1 MNSLDE
7 KDQPRTLD
15 WGTIM
20 VRTRTEDP
28 LQLAA
33 LLRETVPN
41 ARPEFR
47 VSGLRTQQEYIRA
60 NTVRERM
67 LAMLSMFF
75 ATVALMLAAIGLYGV
90 LDYSVVQLRREI
102 GIRLALGAQADK
114 IVRRVATEVFAM
126 LALGSVVGLTLGIA
140 SERYLETLLYEV
152 KATDFTMLVV
162 PVVTI
167 LTAAVF
173 AALPPVIRALRIDP
187 AAMLRAE

>member
-1 MNSLDE
+1 MRSLDE

-15 WGTIM
+15 WGTVM

-28 LQLAA
+28 LQLSA
-33 LLRETVPN
+33 LLREAVPN

-47 VSGLRTQQEYIRA
+47 VSGMRTQQEFIRA
-60 NTVRERM
+60 STVRERM
-67 LAMLSMFF
+67 LAMLSIFF
-75 ATVALMLAAIGLYGV
+75 ATVALLLAAIGLYGV

-126 LALGSVVGLTLGIA
+126 LALGSAVGLALGVA
-140 SERYLETLLYEV
+140 SEWYLATLLYEV
-152 KATDFTMLVV
+152 KATDLPMLAV
-162 PVVTI
+162 PVITI
-167 LTAAVF
+167 LTAALF
-173 AALPPVIRALRIDP
+173 AALPPIVRALRIDP